1 MALKEYDA
9 LFPIQAENLIRKH
22 QVPLGIAL
30 CLRVEPS
37 CTVDRR
43 EQGRRGHLVVGYSNG
58 DLAALFRDVLGRGL
72 VVTAHIER
80 LIEGGQLVF
89 PFFPKILFLPLGQA
103 LSHDLATHIEA
114 AVAVQGVRHTHHVV
128 NAVYR
133 PD

>member
-43 EQGRRGHLVVGYSNG
+43 EQGRQGHLVVGYSNG

-89 PFFPKILFLPLGQA
+89 LPPGQA